1 VRHGLETAAIHVDFF
16 VLPGGDVVNEARVNR
31 IALLGGLIGTLSVA
45 LLPLLILKPNRLLA
59 GKGVSAL
66 SFGLE
71 GWALLTLF
79 VAATALSLLPVKTRG
94 WLLALFGNAILI
106 LSSLVV
112 GSRATALTA
121 GNALARVSPDGASWL
136 GWLGAGLLIYG
147 GLNAWRDARV
157 VRLVLSSLGV
167 GFIAVF
173 IAFGGWSNLSVLRE
187 YATNQNIFW
196 SQLLQHAILTFSA
209 LLLSSLIGL
218 PLGAWASRQPRVAAA
233 TIAVSSALQTVPSV
247 ALLTLLIAPYSA
259 LARAVPALEAI
270 GIRGIGPAPALTA
283 LTLYGLL
290 PIVRGVLNGL
300 GSVDKAALEAARGM
314 GMTGSQMFW
323 RVAVPL
329 AVPLTLEGLRL
340 SAVNLV
346 GLSALSSLVGA
357 GGLGFF
363 IFSGLGSGA
372 LDLVLLGAI
381 PTLLLAL
388 MANAGF
394 SGLERV
400 LTPKGLR

>member
-1 VRHGLETAAIHVDFF
+1 MNQT
-16 VLPGGDVVNEARVNR
+16 RVNR
-31 IALLGGLIGTLSVA
+31 IALLGGLIGVLSVA
-45 LLPLLILKPNRLLA
+45 LLPLLILKPNRLLT

-66 SFGLE
+66 GFGLE
-71 GWALLTLF
+71 GWVLLALF
-79 VAATALSLLPVKTRG
+79 VLATALSVLPVKPRG
-94 WLLALFGNAILI
+94 LLLALLGNGLLI

-112 GSRATALTA
+112 GSHATTLTT
-121 GNALARVSPDGASWL
+121 GNALARVSPDGAAWL

-147 GLNAWRDARV
+147 GLNAWRGGAPVLRF
-157 VRLVLSSLGV
+157 VLSNFGV
-167 GFIAVF
+167 AFIAVF
-173 IAFGGWSNLSVLRE
+173 IALGGWGSLSVLRE

-196 SQLLQHAILTFSA
+196 SQLLQHAILTLSA

-218 PLGAWASRQPRVAAA
+218 PLGAWASQQPRVAAVV
-233 TIAVSSALQTVPSV
+233 IAVSSALQTVPSV

-270 GIRGIGPAPALTA
+270 GVRGIGPAPALTA

-300 GSVDKAALEAARGM
+300 SSVDNAALEAARGM
-314 GMTGSQMFW
+314 GMTASQSFW
-323 RVAVPL
+323 RVSVPL
-329 AVPLTLEGLRL
+329 AVPLALEGLRL

-394 SGLERV
+394 SGLERA

>member
-1 VRHGLETAAIHVDFF
+1 L
-16 VLPGGDVVNEARVNR
+16 NEARVNR
-31 IALLGGLIGTLSVA
+31 IALLGASIGTLSVA

-66 SFGLE
+66 GFGLE
-71 GWALLTLF
+71 GWALLGLF
-79 VAATALSLLPVKTRG
+79 MIAAALSVLRVKARG
-94 WLLALFGNAILI
+94 LLLALLGNVVLI
-106 LSSLVV
+106 LSSLVI
-112 GSRATALTA
+112 GLQATARTT
-121 GNALARVSPDGASWL
+121 GNPLARVSPDGAAWL
-136 GWLGAGLLIYG
+136 SWLGAGLLIYG
-147 GLNAWRDARV
+147 GLNAWRGGTPVLRFF
-157 VRLVLSSLGV
+157 LSSLGI

-173 IAFGGWSNLSVLRE
+173 IALGGWSGLSVLRE

-196 SQLLQHAILTFSA
+196 SQLLQHTILTLSA

-233 TIAVSSALQTVPSV
+233 VIAVSSALQTVPSV

-259 LARAVPALEAI
+259 VSRAFPALEAI
-270 GIRGIGPAPALTA
+270 GIRGIGAAPALTA

-300 GSVDKAALEAARGM
+300 GGVDKAALEAARGM
-314 GMTGSQMFW
+314 GMTASQVFW

-346 GLSALSSLVGA
+346 GLTALSSLVGA

-381 PTLLLAL
+381 PTLILAL
-388 MANAGF
+388 VANAGF
-394 SGLERV
+394 SGLERG